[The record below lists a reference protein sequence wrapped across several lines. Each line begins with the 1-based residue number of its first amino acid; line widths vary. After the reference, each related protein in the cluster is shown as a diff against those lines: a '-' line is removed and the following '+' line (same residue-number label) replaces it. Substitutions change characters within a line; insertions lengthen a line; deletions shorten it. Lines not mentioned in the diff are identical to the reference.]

1 MPSTKDWS
9 FTMSDALNRVYES
22 IDHEN
27 RHLPAATRRQII
39 TGAAATLGTM
49 GLLGLPELA
58 SAASKKKVTVDDPQT
73 ILNVAATA
81 EVLAT
86 IVNTVGYV
94 QTKFTDTPGT
104 TGTGAITKR
113 NIGAAAKEEL
123 THYDVLV
130 SLGGKPVTKRIFVP
144 DSVFADQGSAN
155 SATGLLPT
163 VIVGDQIFINAYLI
177 ATTVFGLAGNGK
189 LARAASE
196 FMGTEAVHRA
206 VARQSLGLLGNDRV
220 FIKFNQSE
228 SAPGPLGG
236 LPGFTDVTSA
246 VTELEAVG
254 FGFGK
259 QGMQNGKPVVGKF
272 YEFDLVRP
280 TTNQIPESSLNTR
293 SPDNARFGTPVKKK
307 PVRRRRHKKTHKKT
321 TH

>member
-1 MPSTKDWS
+1 
-9 FTMSDALNRVYES
+9 MSDALNRVYES

-58 SAASKKKVTVDDPQT
+58 SAATKKKATVDDPQT

-94 QTKFTDTPGT
+94 QTQFTDTPGT
-104 TGTGAITKR
+104 TGTAKITRR

-123 THYDVLV
+123 THYDVLIR
-130 SLGGKPVTKRIFVP
+130 LGGKPITKRIFVP
-144 DSVFADQGSAN
+144 DSVFANQGAAN

-177 ATTVFGLAGNGK
+177 ATTVFGLAGSGK
-189 LARAASE
+189 LARATSE

-220 FIKFNQSE
+220 FIKFNQAE

-236 LPGFTDVTSA
+236 LPGFTDVRQA

-254 FGFGK
+254 FGFGA

-272 YEFDLVRP
+272 YDLDLVRP
-280 TTNQIPESSLNTR
+280 TTNQISESELNTPL
-293 SPDNARFGTPVKKK
+293 PDAARFGTPVIKKK
-307 PVRRRRHKKTHKKT
+307 RRHKKTHRKT
-321 TH
+321 TKR

>member
-1 MPSTKDWS
+1 
-9 FTMSDALNRVYES
+9 MSDALNRVYES

-58 SAASKKKVTVDDPQT
+58 GAATKKKVGVDDPQT

-94 QTKFTDTPGT
+94 QTPFTDTPGT
-104 TGTGAITKR
+104 TGTGAITRR

-123 THYDVLV
+123 LHYDVLV
-130 SLGGKPVTKRIFVP
+130 QLGAKPATKRIFVP
-144 DSVFADQGSAN
+144 DSVFANQGAAN
-155 SATGLLPT
+155 TATGLLPT
-163 VIVGDQIFINAYLI
+163 VIVGDQIFINAYMI
-177 ATTVFGLAGNGK
+177 GTTVFGLAGNGK
-189 LARAASE
+189 LARATSE

-220 FIKFNQSE
+220 FIKFNQAE
-228 SAPGPLGG
+228 SAAGPLGG
-236 LPGFTDVTSA
+236 LPGFTNVLQA

-254 FGFGK
+254 FGFGT
-259 QGMQNGKPVVGKF
+259 QGMQNGKPVAGKF

-280 TTNQIPESSLNTR
+280 TTNQIPDEGLNTR
-293 SPDNARFGTPVKKK
+293 LPDAAKFGTPVKKK
-307 PVRRRRHKKTHKKT
+307 PVHCRRRHKKSHRKMTHR
-321 TH
+321 